1 MWQYP
6 LRAGLA
12 ITPEQLDA
20 LRELA
25 RLNERTVSQEI
36 RRAISAHL
44 KAEKKMSPTPGGGS
58 GSNDRVAARHDP
70 A

>member
-1 MWQYP
+1 VSQYP

-20 LRELA
+20 LRDLA
-25 RLNERTVSQEI
+25 RLNEKTVSQEM

-44 KAEKKMSPTPGGGS
+44 EAEKIS
-58 GSNDRVAARHDP
+58 GPLRGRA
-70 A
+70 